1 MTNLLAAITFI
12 LGTAIGSF
20 LSVVVYRL
28 NQKHGGIVL
37 SRSICHH
44 CRKKIKWQHLIPVFS
59 WIFLRGKCAYC
70 GKKISVHYLM
80 LELLTG
86 GLFLAFFLRWNFLE
100 TIPSTID
107 PSFLNYTID
116 WQILQTYIFYI
127 IETGLLMSIFFYDLM
142 HKEIPDK
149 LSFPAIVIALSGGL
163 LLGNPS
169 PLAMLIGGAGILV
182 FFLLQFLLSKGAWIG
197 GGDIRLGLL
206 TGLLLGWEKALIAII
221 LAYFIGAIF
230 SLYLLARR
238 KVTRKSAIPFGPF
251 IITGI
256 FIALFYGQ
264 EILDWYLNT
273 LLF

>member
-28 NQKHGGIVL
+28 NQKNGGIVL
-37 SRSICHH
+37 SRSICPS

-107 PSFLNYTID
+107 PSFLNYTIN
-116 WQILQTYIFYI
+116 WQVLQSYIFYI
-127 IETGLLMSIFFYDLM
+127 IEASLLMAIFFYDLM
-142 HKEIPDK
+142 HKEIPDR
-149 LSFPAIVIALSGGL
+149 LSIPAIVIAIAGGL
-163 LLGNPS
+163 LLGNPA
-169 PLAMLIGGAGILV
+169 PLAMLIGGAGICV
-182 FFLLQFLLSKGAWIG
+182 FFLLQFLLSKGTWIG

-206 TGLLLGWEKALIAII
+206 TGIILGWEKALIAII

-230 SLYLLARR
+230 SLYLLAQR

-256 FIALFYGQ
+256 FVALFYGQ